1 MSQSQLLKDVSA
13 ALERAG
19 VKYMLTGSWASGY
32 YGEPRSTHDVDIVIE
47 VSVDAVDALKEAFP
61 LADYAFDDVAAAKA
75 ILTRGM
81 FQLWHHQSGAGV
93 DFWVAS
99 DDRFATAALER
110 RKEVLIGGTR
120 TYACSPE
127 DLIIQKLKWSQMS
140 GGSAK
145 QILDVQGVYEM
156 QRTSLDLPYIKH
168 WIEHF
173 QLQAEWN
180 SVAEGNDRL

>member
-1 MSQSQLLKDVSA
+1 
-13 ALERAG
+13 
-19 VKYMLTGSWASGY
+19 MLTGSWASGY

-47 VSVDAVDALKEAFP
+47 VSVDAVDALKAAFSQ
-61 LADYAFDDVAAAKA
+61 ADYAFDEVAAAKA
-75 ILTRGM
+75 ILTRSM

-99 DDRFATAALER
+99 DDRFATVALER
-110 RKEVLIGGTR
+110 RKEIFIGGTR

-127 DLIIQKLKWSQMS
+127 DLMIQKLKWSQMS
-140 GGSAK
+140 GGSSK
-145 QILDVQGVYEM
+145 QINDVQGVYDM
-156 QRTSLDLPYIKH
+156 LRDSLEIAYIKR

-180 SVAEGNDRL
+180 SVAEGTDRL